1 MDNTTNDIG
10 WGERA
15 GYVRARPN
23 AYFQQ
28 YFPHHSLAQ
37 PAYRDAVSR
46 QLTALADTTGLRS
59 VKCDFNH
66 PMRFELEYVGADG
79 ARHRPIMLHR
89 ALFGSIERFF
99 GVLLEHY
106 GGSFPTWLA
115 PVQVRLLPVTSAHE
129 AHVATLVER
138 LAKEGFRVDSVAAD
152 EQLGKRIRAAKLER
166 IPYVL
171 VVGDD
176 DVKAGTVGVNP
187 RGGEV
192 QRDTPFDAFVA
203 RLRADVHEGAG
214 R

>member
-1 MDNTTNDIG
+1 
-10 WGERA
+10 
-15 GYVRARPN
+15 VR
-23 AYFQQ
+23 
-28 YFPHHSLAQ
+28 
-37 PAYRDAVSR
+37 V
-46 QLTALADTTGLRS
+46 
-59 VKCDFNH
+59 
-66 PMRFELEYVGADG
+66 
-79 ARHRPIMLHR
+79 
-89 ALFGSIERFF
+89 
-99 GVLLEHY
+99 
-106 GGSFPTWLA
+106 
-115 PVQVRLLPVTSAHE
+115 LPVTTAHE
-129 AHVATLVER
+129 EYAQALVNELR
-138 LAKEGFRVDSVAAD
+138 AEGFRVDMVAAD